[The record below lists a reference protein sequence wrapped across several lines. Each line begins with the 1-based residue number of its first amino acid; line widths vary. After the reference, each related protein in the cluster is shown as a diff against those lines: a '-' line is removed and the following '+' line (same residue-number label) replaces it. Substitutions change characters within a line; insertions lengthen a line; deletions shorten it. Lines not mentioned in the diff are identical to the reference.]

1 MANKLIIAHMSK
13 TAINTFDITY
23 FGLIFI
29 VIFQILQKQGYLGT
43 NQYQLIDVIY
53 LATLYV
59 SVELIIYL
67 TGVYREIASHLGI
80 EVFRIKYAKE

>member
-1 MANKLIIAHMSK
+1 MSK